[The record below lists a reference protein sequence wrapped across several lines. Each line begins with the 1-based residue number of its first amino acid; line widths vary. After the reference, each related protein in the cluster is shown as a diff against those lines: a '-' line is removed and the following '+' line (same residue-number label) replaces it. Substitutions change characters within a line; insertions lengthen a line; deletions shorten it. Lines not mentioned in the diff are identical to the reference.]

1 MNPDEART
9 LLASI
14 AVDDRR
20 LANTAPDQAAA
31 MAARWAYI
39 LEPVPLDWALTY
51 ATRYY
56 ATTTEP
62 KELRHGMI
70 LKAWREHEGR
80 DESQQASD
88 ERRRE
93 ALDEDIIIGMAPPWF
108 REYERACTDAGNW
121 PMVYAIPDRKL
132 RRQAIKEARERVA
145 AVPVP
150 PQARLNQPL
159 THTEIRE
166 RQCINRRICACDHHG
181 CRGGFLDGDQVVIR
195 SGRTYIE
202 SVRCPLCA
210 DAAAMVGESRPAP
223 KGSRARHGARL

>member
-1 MNPDEART
+1 MNLTETHRILAVIATLDQRVRAWTSQQAEAASAMWTRHLFDVPADWVLAYVEHYYRQADTRELTSGMVLSAYRT
-9 LLASI
+9 WE
-14 AVDDRR
+14 R
-20 LANTAPDQAAA
+20 
-31 MAARWAYI
+31 
-39 LEPVPLDWALTY
+39 
-51 ATRYY
+51 
-56 ATTTEP
+56 
-62 KELRHGMI
+62 
-70 LKAWREHEGR
+70 R

-108 REYERACTDAGNW
+108 REYEQACTDAGNW
-121 PMVYAIPDRKL
+121 PMVYAISDRKL